1 MRALYLE
8 SLRTLLN
15 TMICILIARAGIE
28 LNSDPLVWIAGL
40 MWFSKIIAMM
50 ERRTTWRA
58 TKKKPTYRR
67 EFPKLNNAF
76 TITDMDISNDLDNG
90 RD

>member
-40 MWFSKIIAMM
+40 MWISKIVAMS
-50 ERRTTWRA
+50 ERRTTWNA
-58 TKKKPTYRR
+58 TKKRGYYREQFR
-67 EFPKLNNAF
+67 EGTEEAKDSAESMKYFKQF
-76 TITDMDISNDLDNG
+76 
-90 RD
+90 

>member
-8 SLRTLLN
+8 SIRTLLN
-15 TMICILIARAGIE
+15 TMICILISRAGVE

-40 MWFSKIIAMM
+40 MWFSKIVAMM

-58 TKKKPTYRR
+58 TKKKQTYRQ
-67 EFPKLNNAF
+67 EFPKLGTKF
-76 TITDMDISNDLDNG
+76 TITDMDVESDLNNG

>member
-8 SLRTLLN
+8 SIRTLLN

-40 MWFSKIIAMM
+40 MWFSKIVAMM

-58 TKKKPTYRR
+58 TKKKRTYRQ
-67 EFPKLNNAF
+67 EFPKLGTTF
-76 TITDMDISNDLDNG
+76 TITDMDVESDLNNG

>member
-15 TMICILIARAGIE
+15 TAICILIARAGIE
-28 LNSDPLVWIAGL
+28 LNSDPLIWIAGL
-40 MWFSKIIAMM
+40 MWFSKIM

-67 EFPKLNNAF
+67 EFPKLNGAF

>member
-67 EFPKLNNAF
+67 EFPKLNKPF
-76 TITDMDISNDLDNG
+76 TITDMEIEDDLNNG